1 MIRMTTT
8 KVEFDLDKIEI
19 NRFLFKEFHFDVHE
33 KLIEESEYDR
43 NGKLEVRTL
52 YRYNS
57 LGLVSEQI
65 YYDSWN
71 ELIERHQFFFDDN
84 GLLLKS
90 EVEYSNGSKFI
101 KTYSFTALGQAD
113 EVIITDENDMFQG
126 REVYHFGASG
136 QKLEAIEMDESNI
149 EVLRHTMKYNDDQNL
164 IDECIYRNSIL
175 ENQHV
180 YEYDMSGNLSLSRSY
195 DGAGKLLQSTNH
207 IYNISGQLVEVRVNN
222 PSNSTEMIE
231 KYEYDAEGNQIL
243 GTARIDG
250 KLVFHNTCTFQN
262 KKIISEEIFEMAL
275 YKGIATH
282 HKLIHEH
289 FEGERQSD

>member
-1 MIRMTTT
+1 MLRMTTT
-8 KVEFDLDKIEI
+8 KVEFDLDKNEI
-19 NRFLFKEFHFDVHE
+19 NRFLFKEFQFDANE
-33 KLIEESEYDR
+33 KLIEESEYNA

-52 YRYNS
+52 YRYNA

-65 YYDSWN
+65 HYDSWN

-90 EVEYSNGSKFI
+90 EIEFSNGSKFI
-101 KTYSFTALGQAD
+101 KTYSFTDLGQAE
-113 EVIITDENDMFQG
+113 EVIITDENDVFQG
-126 REVYHFGASG
+126 REVYHFDANG

-164 IDECIYRNSIL
+164 IEECIYRYSTL

-180 YEYDMSGNLSLSRSY
+180 YEYDTSGNLSLSKSY
-195 DGAGKLLQSTNH
+195 DGEGKLLQSSDH
-207 IYNISGQLVEVRVNN
+207 LYNISGHLVEVRVNN

-250 KLVFHNTCTFQN
+250 KLVFHNACTFKD
-262 KKIISEEIFEMAL
+262 KKIVAEEIFEMAL
-275 YKGIATH
+275 YKGTGSH

-289 FEGERQSD
+289 FEGEKQSY